1 MSASILR
8 ETAAWLAVDKPPGQ
22 AVVPARGE
30 EPGDSLWRTLERAR
44 GERLWAVHRL
54 DRNTSGVVL
63 FARDAAAHRALSMAF
78 EQRAVHK
85 TYLAFTR
92 GAPPADAGVIDAP
105 LHPAR
110 RGKMRPAAPGE
121 AGALAAETAYRVL
134 RRWQAALGDVALGD
148 VAPRDAAPRDVAL
161 IEAQPRTGRHH
172 QIRVHLRFVGAPLLV
187 DPSYGRG
194 EPVSAAVAGGEV
206 VLARLGLHASRLVF
220 PAPDTGEAITVDAPL
235 PADLQ
240 ALMQALDARRRQ

>member
-1 MSASILR
+1 MSISILR
-8 ETAAWLAVDKPPGQ
+8 ETAAWIAVDKPPGQ

-30 EPGDSLWRTLERAR
+30 EPRDSLWRTLERAR

-92 GAPPADAGVIDAP
+92 GAPPAEAGIIDAP

-134 RRWQAALGDVALGD
+134 RRWQTALGEVAL
-148 VAPRDAAPRDVAL
+148 V
-161 IEAQPRTGRHH
+161 EAQPRTGRHH
-172 QIRVHLRFVGAPLLV
+172 QIRVHLRFVGAPVLV

-194 EPVSAAVAGGEV
+194 EQVTAAALGQGGDEV
-206 VLARLGLHASRLVF
+206 ILARLGLHASRLVF
-220 PAPDTGEAITVDAPL
+220 PAPDTGEAVTVDAPL

-240 ALMQALDARRRQ
+240 ALMQALGALGALPSQ